1 MRPAD
6 ARRVVRYA
14 RGVHRYV
21 RADLSRPMLRATL
34 AERLATRDERFLQ
47 VVYEGIYGRPGSPYL
62 ALLRHAGIEEGD
74 LVSLVREK
82 GVDAALVDLHGAG
95 VHVGADEARGRAP
108 IVRPGLELH
117 VRDTDFDNPLV
128 GDGYRGSTGG
138 STGAPRRTV
147 LDSGD
152 MLDEAINHDLWVE
165 SQGVADRPLVV
176 WRSVLPSRAG
186 IRNVFRCGRLGPT
199 PEAWFSPT
207 PLALRATSFED
218 WVALRVA
225 LAAARAGGMHVPR
238 PVHVPVADADRVAR
252 WLADRVA
259 EGRPPVLDGP
269 VGACVRAVA
278 AARDGGHD
286 IRGTLVR
293 CGGEP
298 LTAAKRAH
306 IEAAGARVSSHYAMS
321 EVSRVAIGCARP
333 AAPDDTHFLSDKL
346 ALLPL
351 PRGDGSSSLLLT
363 TIGRNTAKL
372 FLNVDTGDTAVV
384 EERDCGCV
392 VGAAGLTTHL
402 HTIGSPEKLTSEGVT
417 FQGRDVL
424 ELVEVVLP
432 SRLGGAPTDYQI
444 VEREIDG
451 VPRVSVLVSPR
462 VGPIDD
468 DEALRLVL
476 EALAAGPSFR
486 RMMASTLAEANT
498 LSVERA
504 EPFVTDVGKV
514 PALHKVR

>member
-1 MRPAD
+1 MGPAD

-14 RGVHRYV
+14 RGVHRYA
-21 RADLSRPMLRATL
+21 RADLSRPLLRARL
-34 AERLATRDERFLQ
+34 AERLATRDERFIA
-47 VVYEGIYGRPGSPYL
+47 VVREGVYGRPGSPYL
-62 ALLRHAGIEEGD
+62 ALLRHAGVEEGD
-74 LVSLVREK
+74 LVALVRAK
-82 GVDAALVDLHGAG
+82 GVNDALATLYEAG
-95 VHVGADEARGRAP
+95 VSVGADEARGRAP

-128 GDGYRGSTGG
+128 GDGYRGTSGG

-152 MLDEAINHDLWVE
+152 LLDEAINHDLWVE
-165 SQGVADRPLVV
+165 SEGVADQPLAI

-186 IRNVFRCGRLGPT
+186 IRNVFRCARLGPR
-199 PEAWFSPT
+199 PEAWFSQT
-207 PLALRATSFED
+207 PLSLEATSFED
-218 WVALRVA
+218 WAALRVA
-225 LAAARAGGMHVPR
+225 LVAARTGGMRVPR
-238 PVHVPVADADRVAR
+238 PVHVPVADAERVAR
-252 WLADRVA
+252 WLAERVA

-269 VGACVRAVA
+269 VGACVRAISA
-278 AARDGGHD
+278 AGDAALDVG
-286 IRGTLVR
+286 GTLVR

-298 LTAAKRAH
+298 LTGAKRALV
-306 IEAAGARVSSHYAMS
+306 EAAGARVSSHYAMS

-351 PRGDGSSSLLLT
+351 PRCDGASSLLLT
-363 TIGRNTAKL
+363 TIGRHTAKL

-384 EERDCGCV
+384 EERDCGCL

-432 SRLGGAPTDYQI
+432 QRLGGAPTDYQI
-444 VEREIDG
+444 VEREVDG
-451 VPRVSVLVSPR
+451 VPRVSVVVSPR

-468 DEALRLVL
+468 EEAVRLVL
-476 EALAAGPSFR
+476 AALAAGPSFR
-486 RMMASTLAEANT
+486 KMMASTLAEART